1 MPPDQ
6 GLWPR
11 EKLAY
16 EVSKFRKLRYFF
28 ETFSNQLVSG
38 SAARQP

>member
-16 EVSKFRKLRYFF
+16 EVSKFRKLRYFL
-28 ETFSNQLVSG
+28 ETFRDAQQCQ
-38 SAARQP
+38 AARER